1 MALTSC
7 SSTSTTSGAS
17 TFNVVPLISTFSAME
32 LKYNLT
38 SGATQSN
45 LTESYTRV
53 YASATTYKVTITT
66 VANGQATP
74 AETGWI
80 LKDGTVLAINV
91 AGQNLT
97 GASAQEMIVGLFAG
111 FSAEV
116 QAGSQLSTYT
126 ASQYFHSTG
135 TSSVTIG
142 SNTFTVTNYA
152 ANTLPQT
159 ITSCGTGSTSNITAY
174 KLSVGSPTGTSYKV
188 VTYMQL
194 AGSSTV
200 NGQPESFNYVIQIVS
215 LTVG

>member
-1 MALTSC
+1 MQ
-7 SSTSTTSGAS
+7 
-17 TFNVVPLISTFSAME
+17 

-38 SGATQSN
+38 SGTSQSN

-53 YASATTYKVTITT
+53 YASATTYKVTIASS
-66 VANGQATP
+66 ANGQATP
-74 AETGWI
+74 PETAWI

-97 GASAQEMIVGLFAG
+97 GTTAQSMIVGVFAG

-126 ASQYFHSTG
+126 ASQYFHTTG

-142 SNTFTVTNYA
+142 SNTFSVTNWA

-159 ITSCGTGSTSNITAY
+159 ITSCSSGLTAGTTTNLTAY
-174 KLSVGSPTGTSYKV
+174 KLSVGTPKGTSYQV

-194 AGSSTV
+194 AGSSTN
-200 NGQPESFNYVIQIVS
+200 NGQTSNFNYVIQIVS
-215 LTVG
+215 FTVG

>member
-1 MALTSC
+1 MQ
-7 SSTSTTSGAS
+7 
-17 TFNVVPLISTFSAME
+17 

-38 SGATQSN
+38 SGTSLTN

-53 YASATTYKVTITT
+53 YASATTYKVTITSS
-66 VANGQATP
+66 ANGQATP
-74 AETGWI
+74 PETAWI
-80 LKDGTVLAINV
+80 LKDGTVVAIDV

-97 GASAQEMIVGLFAG
+97 GPTAQSMIVGLFAG

-126 ASQYFHSTG
+126 ASQYFHTTG
-135 TSSVTIG
+135 TMSVTIG
-142 SNTFTVTNYA
+142 SSTFTVTNYA

-159 ITSCGTGSTSNITAY
+159 ITDCLTGSTTNLTAY
-174 KLSVGSPTGTSYKV
+174 KLSVGTPTGTSYKV

-200 NGQPESFNYVIQIVS
+200 NGQPTSFNYVIQIVS

>member
-1 MALTSC
+1 
-7 SSTSTTSGAS
+7 
-17 TFNVVPLISTFSAME
+17 ME

-38 SGATQSN
+38 SGTTQSN
-45 LTESYTRV
+45 LTESYTRL
-53 YASATTYKVTITT
+53 YASATTYKVTVTT
-66 VANGQATP
+66 TSNGQSTP
-74 AETGWI
+74 AETAWI

-97 GASAQEMIVGLFAG
+97 GTIAQTMIVGVFAG

-116 QAGSQLSTYT
+116 QAGNQLSTYT
-126 ASQYFHSTG
+126 ANQFFQSTG

-142 SNTFTVTNYA
+142 SSTFTVTNYK
-152 ANTLPQT
+152 ANTLPET
-159 ITSCGTGSTSNITAY
+159 ITDCLTGSTTNLTAY
-174 KLSVGSPTGTSYKV
+174 KLSVGTPTGTSYKV

-200 NGQPESFNYVIQIVS
+200 NGQPTSFNYVIQIVS

>member
-1 MALTSC
+1 MQLR
-7 SSTSTTSGAS
+7 
-17 TFNVVPLISTFSAME
+17 
-32 LKYNLT
+32 YNLT
-38 SGATQSN
+38 SGTSQSN
-45 LTESYTRV
+45 LSESYTRV
-53 YASATTYKVTITT
+53 YASATTYKVTVTSI
-66 VANGQATP
+66 ANGQATP
-74 AETGWI
+74 PETAWI

-97 GASAQEMIVGLFAG
+97 GQIAQSMIVGLFAG

-126 ASQYFHSTG
+126 ASQYFHTTG

-142 SNTFTVTNYA
+142 SNTFAVTNYA
-152 ANTLPQT
+152 ANTLPQD
-159 ITSCGTGSTSNITAY
+159 ITSCGTGSITHLTAY
-174 KLSVGSPTGTSYKV
+174 KLSVGTPTGTSYKV

-200 NGQPESFNYVIQIVS
+200 NGQPTSFNYVIQIVA